1 MNKLLLVLLSSFALA
16 VSAQGYVTSS
26 DGSIVKSGS
35 NLCWR
40 TGSWTPANATKE
52 CDPELV
58 KAPNQVAITQSLAA
72 DVLFDFDK
80 STLTNAGKIALD
92 KVAASIVPG
101 SKVVVVG
108 HADRIGTAQYNLK
121 LSQNRANTVA
131 SYLSGKVQAQFV
143 ASGVG
148 STQPVVGTEC
158 KEAKGLKNLIAC
170 LAPNRRV
177 TIQYVK

>member
-1 MNKLLLVLLSSFALA
+1 MRKLLLVLLSSVALA

-26 DGSIVKSGS
+26 DGQVVRSGA

-58 KAPNQVAITQSLAA
+58 KIAPEVAVIENLSS

-80 STLTNAGKIALD
+80 ATLTNAGKVALD
-92 KVAASIVPG
+92 KMVANIKPN

-108 HADRIGTAQYNLK
+108 HADRIGTAEYNQK
-121 LSQNRANTVA
+121 LSQLRAVTVA
-131 SYLSGKVQAQFV
+131 SYLSGKVNANFV
-143 ASGVG
+143 AYGVG
-148 STQPVVGTEC
+148 FTQPLPNTDC
-158 KEAKGLKNLIAC
+158 KDAKGFKNLVAC

-177 TIQYVK
+177 VVQYTK